1 MTPDITDDA
10 IMTAL
15 RTFLLAILPD
25 GVEVVQGQANRVPEP
40 SSPDFVVMTNAARMQ
55 LSTTTHRY
63 DNATGTNQVG
73 RSNSLSVQLDVYGPN
88 SNDNAQVIA
97 TLFRDSYG
105 CEAMGPDIVPL
116 YCDDGHQMPLV
127 NAEMQYQ
134 DRWRMTAVL
143 QANPHISTP
152 ATFADS
158 VAVTL
163 VEVG

>member
-15 RTFLLAILPD
+15 RTFLLSILPA
-25 GVEVVQGQANRVPEP
+25 GVEVVQGQQNRVPEP
-40 SSPDFVVMTNAARMQ
+40 TSDDFVVMTNASRTQ
-55 LSTTTHRY
+55 LSTTTHLY
-63 DNATGTNQVG
+63 DPATATNSVG
-73 RSNSLSVQLDVYGPN
+73 RSNSLDVQLDVYGPN

-105 CEAMGPDIVPL
+105 CDALGPGIQPL

-127 NAEMQYQ
+127 NGEFQYQ
-134 DRWRMTAVL
+134 DRWRLTATL
-143 QANPHISTP
+143 QANPQVSTP
-152 ATFADS
+152 AAFMNS